1 MALTFIITGN
11 DLCGTDTDRMA
22 IIYTETVSEQRHA
35 TISRHI
41 LIQSASLFHHL
52 YWASCPWSNP

>member
-35 TISRHI
+35 TIFEAYSYTI
-41 LIQSASLFHHL
+41 SITISSPVLGKL
-52 YWASCPWSNP
+52 PME

>member
-35 TISRHI
+35 TILRHI
-41 LIQSASLFHHL
+41 LIQSASLIHHL
-52 YWASCPWSNP
+52 C